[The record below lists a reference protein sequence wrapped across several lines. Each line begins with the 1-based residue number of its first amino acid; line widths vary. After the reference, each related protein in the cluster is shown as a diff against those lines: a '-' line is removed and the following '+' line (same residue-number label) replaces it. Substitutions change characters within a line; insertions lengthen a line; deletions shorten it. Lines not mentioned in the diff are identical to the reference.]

1 MSTFAKGTTVSA
13 EKSRSEIESLLLK
26 MGATSFGS
34 MTDMTKKSVMIG
46 FVFAKLNIRMEI
58 PIPAPE
64 DELFFQDGRGCRRN
78 EVRAHEFYDGEVRRR
93 WRCLCLAIKAKM
105 IAVSDGVTTF
115 EREFMPYIVTDDGRT
130 VSERMLPAIESA
142 RKSGEQISCGFRVS
156 SLPALPGKVG

>member
-13 EKSRSEIESLLLK
+13 DKSRSEIESLLLK

-58 PIPAPE
+58 PIPSPE
-64 DELFFQDGRGCRRN
+64 DDLFYADGRGCRRN
-78 EVRAHEFYDGEVRRR
+78 ETRAREFYDAEVRRR

-105 IAVSDGVTTF
+105 VAVSDGVTTF
-115 EREFMPYIVTDDGRT
+115 EKEFMPYIVTDDDRT
-130 VSERMLPAIESA
+130 VAERLLPAIEAA
-142 RKSGEQISCGFRVS
+142 RKDGAQISCGFRVS
-156 SLPALPGKVG
+156 TARQLSGKVG